1 MKNLN
6 KIFILISI
14 IFVYSCANVGSYK
27 SDNKKEK
34 IYFSSKGFAL
44 IYEDSLYKNKVL
56 KKKINNA
63 EYVVF
68 HSFLKKNSHL
78 RITNPNNSKF
88 IDTKV
93 NVNTNYPNIFN
104 VVISEKIATD
114 LNLNIDNPYVEI
126 QEIKINKK
134 FVAKESNTFDEER
147 QVAENAPVT
156 EIEMDTLSIEK
167 SEVKD
172 KVKEYIFFIVISD
185 FYYSESAIEL
195 KKNLLNKTNL
205 TNISVKKINNNKYR
219 LLAGPFEN
227 FNALKSTYISLNNL
241 GFEGLNIFRE

>member
-1 MKNLN
+1 M
-6 KIFILISI
+6 
-14 IFVYSCANVGSYK
+14 
-27 SDNKKEK
+27 
-34 IYFSSKGFAL
+34 
-44 IYEDSLYKNKVL
+44 
-56 KKKINNA
+56 
-63 EYVVF
+63 
-68 HSFLKKNSHL
+68 
-78 RITNPNNSKF
+78 
-88 IDTKV
+88 
-93 NVNTNYPNIFN
+93 
-104 VVISEKIATD
+104 ISEKIATD